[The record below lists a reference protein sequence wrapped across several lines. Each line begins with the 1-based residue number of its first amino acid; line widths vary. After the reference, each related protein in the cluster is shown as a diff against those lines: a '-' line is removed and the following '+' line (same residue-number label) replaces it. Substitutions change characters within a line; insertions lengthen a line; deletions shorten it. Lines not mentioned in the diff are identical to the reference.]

1 MAISV
6 YFSPQSMSGEQYDE
20 VHRRL
25 AAVGQGE
32 PAGRTY
38 HCGIEIGPNV
48 HVFDVWESQE
58 AFDQFGQVLMPILQ
72 EVGVDPGQPHVAPV
86 RYEARA

>member
-1 MAISV
+1 MAICF
-6 YFSPQSMSGEQYDE
+6 YFSPAGMTGEKFDE

-25 AAVGQGE
+25 AAAGQAE
-32 PAGRTY
+32 PDGRTY
-38 HCGIEIGPNV
+38 HCGMQIGPNV

-58 AFDQFGQVLMPILQ
+58 QFDRFGEVLMPILQ
-72 EVGVDPGQPHVAPV
+72 ELGIDVGEPHVAPV